1 MPLPSVRTAPREV
14 WAVCMVAPAAA
25 DVPVL
30 AGAAL
35 DDAGLVLDGAELV
48 LDGVALGAAALLLPL
63 LQAAAA
69 RAAVTSGTARTHLR
83 ATHLGATHLRA
94 TPLGACVRSA
104 GIGDLPFSLFRCRA
118 LGPPLS

>member
-30 AGAAL
+30 DGAAL

-48 LDGVALGAAALLLPL
+48 LDGVALAAAALLLPL

-83 ATHLGATHLRA
+83 ATQPRCSVA
-94 TPLGACVRSA
+94 SA
-104 GIGDLPFSLFRCRA
+104 GNRPPPFSLFPVRA
-118 LGPPLS
+118 VGPPLS